1 VEFINYDPAWVA
13 SEIIALAAGF
23 RGFLSKNLL
32 GFVGFSPFCSGE
44 LF

>member
-1 VEFINYDPAWVA
+1 MEFVNYDPAWVA

-23 RGFLSKNLL
+23 PKFLSKNLL
-32 GFVGFSPFCSGE
+32 GFVRFS